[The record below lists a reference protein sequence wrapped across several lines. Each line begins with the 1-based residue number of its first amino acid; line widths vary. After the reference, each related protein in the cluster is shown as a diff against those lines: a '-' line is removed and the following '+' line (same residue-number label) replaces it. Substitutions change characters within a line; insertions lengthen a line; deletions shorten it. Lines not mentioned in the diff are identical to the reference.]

1 MGIWIS
7 VTSIGSVGGIWERGG
22 ESRVCDSG
30 GRSKDSGVSF
40 GISITLLPGFSL
52 NSGLFS
58 LSGLSD
64 NIGISVIAKSI
75 WVSTIDSSIM
85 STIDSSIGSS
95 ISSTIRISGISI
107 GVWEGMVVSISHS
120 WCLDFNGLDLSSLDN
135 WVSVGI
141 WVVKSIGK
149 IVGVGLWISASI
161 SFTLLSCF
169 SLNSRC
175 CSFNGSSGSSDNWE
189 SMSPNTTIV
198 KTSIRIGSIW
208 MGSIGESCRISN
220 NWSSLNLSR
229 LNYNGLD
236 NRQMTNSM
244 VSPKSINKW
253 RPV

>member
-1 MGIWIS
+1 M
-7 VTSIGSVGGIWERGG
+7 
-22 ESRVCDSG
+22 
-30 GRSKDSGVSF
+30 
-40 GISITLLPGFSL
+40 GFSL
-52 NSGLFS
+52 NSRLFS

-75 WVSTIDSSIM
+75 WVSTIDSSM
-85 STIDSSIGSS
+85 VSTVDSSIGSS

-141 WVVKSIGK
+141 WVMKSIGQ
-149 IVGVGLWISASI
+149 IVGVSLWISVG
-161 SFTLLSCF
+161 FTLLSCF
-169 SLNSRC
+169 SLNSGC
-175 CSFNGSSGSSDNWE
+175 FSCNGSSGSSNDWE

-198 KTSIRIGSIW
+198 ETSIRIGSIW
-208 MGSIGESCRISN
+208 VGSIGESGGIGN
-220 NWSSLNLSR
+220 NWSSLNLSG

-253 RPV
+253 RTI

>member
-7 VTSIGSVGGIWERGG
+7 VTSIGSVGGIWKRVG

-40 GISITLLPGFSL
+40 GISVTLLPGFSL

-58 LSGLSD
+58 LSGLGD

-75 WVSTIDSSIM
+75 WVSTIDSSM
-85 STIDSSIGSS
+85 VSTIDSSIGSS
-95 ISSTIRISGISI
+95 IWISGISI

-120 WCLDFNGLDLSSLDN
+120 WCLDFNCLDLSSLDY

-141 WVVKSIGK
+141 WVMKSIGK
-149 IVGVGLWISASI
+149 IVGVSLWISVSI
-161 SFTLLSCF
+161 SFTLLSCL
-169 SLNSRC
+169 SLNSGS

-189 SMSPNTTIV
+189 AMSPNTTIV
-198 KTSIRIGSIW
+198 ETSIRIGSI
-208 MGSIGESCRISN
+208 GESGGIGN
-220 NWSSLNLSR
+220 NWSSLNLSG
-229 LNYNGLD
+229 LYYNRLD

-244 VSPKSINKW
+244 VSPKSINEW
-253 RPV
+253 RPI